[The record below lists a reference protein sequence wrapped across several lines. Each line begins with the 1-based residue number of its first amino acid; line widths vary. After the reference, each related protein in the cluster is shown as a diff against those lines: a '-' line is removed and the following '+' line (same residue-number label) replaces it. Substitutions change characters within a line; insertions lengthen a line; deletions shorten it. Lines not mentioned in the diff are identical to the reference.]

1 MGSMTVP
8 ARISDFLIQ
17 RLERMY
23 CDTCIQER
31 LGLKWRQQV
40 QLITATLGVTIEF
53 RRETDRCCTCEQT
66 KQVTCAAYSRAR
78 ADLSEVS
85 IGPRRRE
92 IAPNDLSTTLSLKA
106 RISRPDPGKSRPT
119 IYSRTI
125 PGQTERTSGQSV
137 HHENLEL
144 R

>member
-53 RRETDRCCTCEQT
+53 RRETDRCRTCGQT
-66 KQVTCAAYSRAR
+66 KQVTWAANSHAR
-78 ADLSEVS
+78 ADLSKAS
-85 IGPRRRE
+85 TGHWRRE
-92 IAPNDLSTTLSLKA
+92 TAPDDLLAPLSLKA
-106 RISRPDPGKSRPT
+106 RISRLGPTRSRPT

-125 PGQTERTSGQSV
+125 SGQNERTSGPQSV
-137 HHENLEL
+137 GDGIA
-144 R
+144 

>member
-40 QLITATLGVTIEF
+40 QLITATLAVTNGFEREF
-53 RRETDRCCTCEQT
+53 NRCCTCQET
-66 KQVTCAAYSRAR
+66 KQVTRAADSEAGTKLPKSSTGQGPLLTRLAAGVASAPVKGRMSRVGLSRSLPLIAR
-78 ADLSEVS
+78 
-85 IGPRRRE
+85 
-92 IAPNDLSTTLSLKA
+92 
-106 RISRPDPGKSRPT
+106 
-119 IYSRTI
+119 
-125 PGQTERTSGQSV
+125 
-137 HHENLEL
+137 
-144 R
+144 